1 MNPAEAPSYGSVWRF
16 GSDALLLLRS
26 ATITSPDKAG
36 SQQVET
42 ASTEHLA
49 LDPLQLRVLSLCLAI
64 RPWFDQCRLHRAVV
78 LRNAGS
84 ERSHQT
90 LLRISRSFVKP
101 FKLLMFDETMEAA
114 EHISRR
120 RQICIAA
127 PIIAIVRAIAFETG
141 AVPDG
146 MRPVAPGTTMCSVH
160 LSQSALQHGVSRLR
174 PHRSRTGRQF

>member
-1 MNPAEAPSYGSVWRF
+1 VSAKQSRTLAVATTRTEPSHTRGHAGRRS
-16 GSDALLLLRS
+16 SADAY
-26 ATITSPDKAG
+26 
-36 SQQVET
+36 
-42 ASTEHLA
+42 
-49 LDPLQLRVLSLCLAI
+49 LQLRVLSLCLAI